1 MNVLPVHHVT
11 FLTKLDTASVMQRLA
26 AAMEPRKTIRWFPGL
41 AEKPYEGTI
50 TGATFS
56 ISPIIAYRNSFL
68 PRISG
73 TVEKSPEGT
82 RIVVDMQIH
91 PVIKVLFGFF
101 LVILGCTT
109 LFAFVRMFQ
118 APPVSG
124 KILIPGVLFGGVYF
138 VGKVAFGYEARR
150 VEKDLR
156 ALFEGEVGG

>member
-1 MNVLPVHHVT
+1 
-11 FLTKLDTASVMQRLA
+11 
-26 AAMEPRKTIRWFPGL
+26 
-41 AEKPYEGTI
+41 
-50 TGATFS
+50 
-56 ISPIIAYRNSFL
+56 
-68 PRISG
+68 
-73 TVEKSPEGT
+73 
-82 RIVVDMQIH
+82 MQIH